1 MMSPKGDPNE
11 SLSFAKEGRGSVRQR
26 EVNGSRAVSDEAESL
41 KVPGVGRSSDWINGE
56 TRKHTNTTA
65 IAMGRD
71 QGTTN
76 SGTRKNTPK
85 QQKNE

>member
-1 MMSPKGDPNE
+1 M
-11 SLSFAKEGRGSVRQR
+11 RQR
-26 EVNGSRAVSDEAESL
+26 DENGSRAVSDEAESL
-41 KVPGVGRSSDWINGE
+41 NVPGVGRSSDRINGE

-85 QQKNE
+85 QQKKRINHNIQFKVLIAIRSVKS

>member
-1 MMSPKGDPNE
+1 M
-11 SLSFAKEGRGSVRQR
+11 RQR
-26 EVNGSRAVSDEAESL
+26 DVNGSRAVRDEAESL
-41 KVPGVGRSSDWINGE
+41 KVPGVGRSSDRINDE
-56 TRKHTNTTA
+56 TREHTNTTA

-76 SGTRKNTPK
+76 GGTRKNTPK